1 MNTYLIIGIVVVVL
15 GVIIGILL
23 SKKKT
28 KELTLSEKVK
38 NANIMGVDVSVKT
51 IDGTINFADVVGWF
65 KSLKLDKEK
74 DIPFVGNANAFKDML
89 QNFEQKKS
97 VALFIGVFDE
107 KSDKIIHS
115 QIIEADDFDQKTREV
130 LGSEDLVVLS

>member
-97 VALFIGVFDE
+97 EALFIGVFDE

-130 LGSEDLVVLS
+130 LGSEDLVVLR

>member
-28 KELTLSEKVK
+28 KELTLPEKVRK
-38 NANIMGVDVSVKT
+38 ANIMGVDVSVKT

-107 KSDKIIHS
+107 KFDKIIHS

>member
-1 MNTYLIIGIVVVVL
+1 MNTYLIIGIVVVAL

-28 KELTLSEKVK
+28 KELTLPEKVK
-38 NANIMGVDVSVKT
+38 KANIMGVDVSVKT

-130 LGSEDLVVLS
+130 LGSEDLVILS

>member
-38 NANIMGVDVSVKT
+38 KANIMGVDVSVKT

>member
-1 MNTYLIIGIVVVVL
+1 MNTYLIIGIVVAVL

-28 KELTLSEKVK
+28 KELTLPEKVK
-38 NANIMGVDVSVKT
+38 KANIMGVDVSVKT

-89 QNFEQKKS
+89 QNFEQKKN

>member
-28 KELTLSEKVK
+28 KELTLLEKVK
-38 NANIMGVDVSVKT
+38 KANIMGVDVSVKT
-51 IDGTINFADVVGWF
+51 IDGTINFADVVGCF

>member
-28 KELTLSEKVK
+28 KELTLPEKVMK
-38 NANIMGVDVSVKT
+38 ANIMGVDVSVKK

>member
-28 KELTLSEKVK
+28 KELTLPEKVK
-38 NANIMGVDVSVKT
+38 KANIMGVDVSVKT

>member
-28 KELTLSEKVK
+28 KELTLLEKVK
-38 NANIMGVDVSVKT
+38 KANIMGVDVSVKT

-130 LGSEDLVVLS
+130 LGSKDLVVLR

>member
-1 MNTYLIIGIVVVVL
+1 MNTYLIIGIVVVAL

-28 KELTLSEKVK
+28 KELTLLEKVK
-38 NANIMGVDVSVKT
+38 KANIMGVDVSVKT

-74 DIPFVGNANAFKDML
+74 DIPFVGNANVFKDML

-130 LGSEDLVVLS
+130 LGSEDLVVLR

>member
-1 MNTYLIIGIVVVVL
+1 MNTYLIIGIVVVAL

-28 KELTLSEKVK
+28 KELTLPEKVK
-38 NANIMGVDVSVKT
+38 KANIMGVDVSVKT